1 MKKLFLLVFAL
12 VLTACPNTDS
22 DYEFDYETIIT
33 ETPANLTGINSE
45 YDDYNSALPYPAAS
59 WGLYFSSNRE
69 SSGNQ
74 FNIIHKNLDL
84 SYHVKDDVL
93 DVHTG
98 YGGLSIFED
107 RLLTLIKTDY
117 DELGPWSF
125 WGPLEYSYFFYASN
139 QDGDFDIKFVYN
151 LKSDFGTYDALGI
164 LNGPLIFEPANSQSD
179 DLYPCITDDQSQILF
194 CSNRDGGNFN
204 IYSLPLPSEEE
215 LHDFFLSGEPG
226 VISLES
232 VLSSDQNDKCPFIQD
247 DLLVF
252 ASDREGGY
260 GGFDLYYSLL
270 KDGTWSAPVNF
281 GPAINSEYDEY
292 RPIAFSFDEIEHLML
307 FSSDR
312 PGGLGGFDLYMVK
325 LANEL

>member
-1 MKKLFLLVFAL
+1 
-12 VLTACPNTDS
+12 
-22 DYEFDYETIIT
+22 
-33 ETPANLTGINSE
+33 
-45 YDDYNSALPYPAAS
+45 
-59 WGLYFSSNRE
+59 SSNRG
-69 SSGNQ
+69 SNGNQ
-74 FNIIHKNLDL
+74 FNIIHKNLDF

-98 YGGLSIFED
+98 YSGLSVYEE
-107 RLLTLIKTDY
+107 RLLTLIRTDN
-117 DELGPWSF
+117 DELGPWTF
-125 WGPLEYSYFFYASN
+125 WGPQEYSYFFYANN

-151 LKSDFGTYDALGI
+151 LKSDFGTYGGQEM
-164 LNGPLIFEPANSQSD
+164 LNGPVNFDPANSESD
-179 DLYPCITDDQSQILF
+179 DLYPCITADQRQIFF
-194 CSNRDGGNFN
+194 CSNRDGMHFN

-260 GGFDLYYSLL
+260 GGFDLYYSQLE
-270 KDGTWSAPVNF
+270 DGAWSAPVNF
-281 GPAINSEYDEY
+281 GPAINSESDEY

-312 PGGLGGFDLYMVK
+312 PGGAGGFDLYMVK
-325 LANEL
+325 LDNAL